1 MLQNLR
7 RFFFR
12 TLYFTGIGHLLKYF
26 NRKNYSVP
34 ILLFH
39 RISDNPDPY
48 WAPLSNHAF
57 EKILFFFSKKYKLRH
72 LDQLFAQPVE
82 ELKDSCF
89 IVFDDAY
96 KDFLENAHPILLS
109 NKIPV
114 TMFVPAESVDTGIP
128 VWTTWLN
135 MCIDESKV
143 MHVDIISENNV
154 RYELSNRRTRIETAA
169 KLTKWLKSLP
179 YKKFKSNFNEI
190 IHQTGQS
197 KNRND
202 IEVMNWKEI
211 IGTRTMVDYQSH
223 TMTHPMLGN
232 INDEKIL
239 EFEIGDSKKILEQ
252 NIGSKIKYIS
262 YPIGSYSNQVIEE
275 SKKHYDA
282 AFAVDG
288 KLVKLKK
295 ISDPE
300 YRYKIPRFN
309 VSDSDPYELF
319 FRVNGFH
326 KLLGR

>member
-1 MLQNLR
+1 MLQKLR
-7 RFFFR
+7 RIFFR

-26 NRKNYSVP
+26 NRRNYRVP

-48 WAPLSNHAF
+48 WSPLSNRAF
-57 EKILFFFSKKYKLRH
+57 EKILVFFGKKYKFRH
-72 LDQLFAQPVE
+72 LDQLFTQPVE

-96 KDFLENAHPILLS
+96 KDFLENALPLLS
-109 NKIPV
+109 NNNIQV

-135 MCIDESKV
+135 MCIDESGIT
-143 MHVDIISENNV
+143 HLDIISDNAAG
-154 RYELSNRRTRIETAA
+154 YALSNKQTRIETAA
-169 KLTKWLKSLP
+169 RLTKWLKSLP
-179 YKKFKSNFNEI
+179 YKEFKSSFNEI
-190 IHQTGQS
+190 IHQTGKS
-197 KNRND
+197 KSRND
-202 IEVMNWKEI
+202 IEVMNWEQIK
-211 IGTRTMVDYQSH
+211 RTKTIVDYQSH
-223 TMTHPMLGN
+223 SMTHPMLGN
-232 INDEKIL
+232 IKDEEDL
-239 EFEIGDSKKILEQ
+239 NFEIGDSKKILEQ
-252 NIGSKIKYIS
+252 NIGINIKYIS
-262 YPIGSYSNQVIEE
+262 YPIGSYSKPVIEE
-275 SKKHYDA
+275 SKKHYHA

-288 KLVKLKK
+288 ELVKLKM
-295 ISDPE
+295 INDPD